1 MTVNYSMCSRYL
13 ISKPVTFQQKNVN
26 ILFMR
31 NDLSVPTLI
40 GAVVAVGSFTATM
53 SNLLN
58 DSFPENGYQ
67 IVWAFL
73 ILGPIAMASCMLG
86 YSAWWFSKFI
96 SALVSNQ
103 HDSEPDKLGRPP
115 DQ

>member
-1 MTVNYSMCSRYL
+1 M
-13 ISKPVTFQQKNVN
+13 ISKHVTFQQKNVN

-40 GAVVAVGSFTATM
+40 GAVVALGSFTATM
-53 SNLLN
+53 SSLLN

-86 YSAWWFSKFI
+86 YAAWWFSKFI
-96 SALVSNQ
+96 SALVSKPD
-103 HDSEPDKLGRPP
+103 DSGSDRVDRPQ